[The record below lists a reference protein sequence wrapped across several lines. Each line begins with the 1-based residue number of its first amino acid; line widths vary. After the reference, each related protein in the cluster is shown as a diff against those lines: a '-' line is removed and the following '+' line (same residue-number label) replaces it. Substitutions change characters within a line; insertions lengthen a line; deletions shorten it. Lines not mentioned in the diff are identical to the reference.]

1 MSNEKIKFCNSSI
14 VVPLTNFAL
23 AGYLLLGSQGCSS
36 KKEIVH
42 PEFQSITESVYASG
56 VVRSRN
62 QYQVFAPTPG
72 VIGRIFITEG
82 DLVKRGQPIV
92 QVNNRATQLSKDNSE
107 IAAKYNALQNNED
120 KLIELQNNID
130 VAKEKNEVDSLLYV
144 RQQNLWKQGVGTKVE
159 LEQKELNARNS
170 KATYESALLRYQQLK
185 KQLRFTANQAEKM
198 LEITSSQA
206 SDLLVKSEVTGKVF
220 SVLKKRGEMVTS
232 LTPIAVIG
240 ESNNFYLELQVDEYD
255 IAKIS
260 VNQKVMITM
269 DSYRGRVFEGVVS
282 KVYPMMNERSKT
294 FTLEAIFAKGPEK
307 IYPNLTAEANIIIT
321 SKERA
326 LLIPRNCLLDGNYVI
341 MENGEKRKIET
352 GLMDYQKA
360 EVVKGLSD
368 KDVIVKPLP

>member
-1 MSNEKIKFCNSSI
+1 MKIPNKIKPKDVERILISVFVI
-14 VVPLTNFAL
+14 AL
-23 AGYLLLGSQGCSS
+23 AGCGS

-56 VVRSRN
+56 VVKSRN

-72 VIGRIFITEG
+72 VIGKIYITEG

-107 IAAKYNALQNNED
+107 IAAKFNALQNNED
-120 KLIELQNNID
+120 KLTELRYNIE

-144 RQQNLWKQGVGTKVE
+144 RQQNLWQQNVGSKVE

-170 KATYESALLRYQQLK
+170 KANYENAILRYGQLK
-185 KQLRFTANQAEKM
+185 KQLDFSASQSQKT
-198 LEITSSQA
+198 LEIISSQA
-206 SDLLVKSEVTGKVF
+206 NDLIVKSEVTGKVF
-220 SVLKKRGEMVTS
+220 SVLKRQGEMVTS
-232 LTPIAVIG
+232 LTPIAILG

-269 DSYRGRVFEGVVS
+269 DSYRGRVFEGLIS

-294 FTLEAIFAKGPEK
+294 FTLEAVFTKGPEK
-307 IYPNLTAEANIIIT
+307 IYPNLTVEANIVIT
-321 SKERA
+321 TKEKA
-326 LLIPRNCLLDGNYVI
+326 LLIPRNCLLEGDYVI
-341 MENGEKRKIET
+341 MENGEKRKVEI

-360 EVVKGLSD
+360 EILKGLNEND
-368 KDVIVKPLP
+368 AIIKPLP